1 MILLGSSTTGLS
13 SSTLYDKTVIGF
25 CIPSSLIWCFVC
37 SATSSFFAVDESG
50 WLSVTKGLDYEMWPE
65 IELTVRCQDSGGLF
79 TDVSVLVTVIDE
91 NDNVPEFAA
100 KQLNWTLVESG
111 GRYGEVGDLARDR

>member
-1 MILLGSSTTGLS
+1 
-13 SSTLYDKTVIGF
+13 
-25 CIPSSLIWCFVC
+25 
-37 SATSSFFAVDESG
+37 VDESG